1 MGSEGLRCCPRD
13 TSAHLGVP
21 WKGPGRCRGLDLAA
35 MLLLLLLPTRC
46 RSKEVF
52 LGGCRVV
59 FVASGTIAVR
69 LHWAERS
76 CGFT

>member
-1 MGSEGLRCCPRD
+1 MGSEGLRCCPWD

-21 WKGPGRCRGLDLAA
+21 WKGPRRCCGLDLAA
-35 MLLLLLLPTRC
+35 MLLPLPTRC

-59 FVASGTIAVR
+59 FVASGTIAAR
-69 LHWAERS
+69 LRWAERS